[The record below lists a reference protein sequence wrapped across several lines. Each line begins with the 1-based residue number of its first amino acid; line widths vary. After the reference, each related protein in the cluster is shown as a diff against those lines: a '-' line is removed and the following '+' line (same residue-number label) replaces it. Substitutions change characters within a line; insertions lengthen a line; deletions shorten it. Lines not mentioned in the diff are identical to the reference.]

1 MRTHAT
7 TTAWVIA
14 RYLGN
19 AVTTLLGAITLAFVV
34 LTAVPGDPVDVM
46 LGPLSSATPEA
57 RASIRADLGL
67 DQPLHIQYL
76 TYISRVLTGDLGM
89 SYQQHR
95 PVVAII
101 TEQLGATL
109 ALAAAALAL
118 AALVVFAAAFVTR
131 RGWMRRI
138 ADTSELLAVSAPVFW
153 TSLILASVFSS
164 HLGWFPIVGGTDA
177 QRLILPAV
185 ALALPLAGVMAQ
197 ILRTG
202 LDTAATQPFAL
213 TALARGA
220 SPHHL
225 TRHHLMRHGFAAT
238 LTITGYIVGTL
249 IGGAVIVE
257 TIFAR
262 GGIGRVTLDAI
273 SGRDLPVI
281 MGVVI
286 LSGVAF
292 IAINTMVDIIARIV
306 DPRLRARSAN
316 A

>member
-1 MRTHAT
+1 
-7 TTAWVIA
+7 
-14 RYLGN
+14 
-19 AVTTLLGAITLAFVV
+19 
-34 LTAVPGDPVDVM
+34 
-46 LGPLSSATPEA
+46 
-57 RASIRADLGL
+57 
-67 DQPLHIQYL
+67 
-76 TYISRVLTGDLGM
+76 
-89 SYQQHR
+89 
-95 PVVAII
+95 
-101 TEQLGATL
+101 
-109 ALAAAALAL
+109 
-118 AALVVFAAAFVTR
+118 
-131 RGWMRRI
+131 
-138 ADTSELLAVSAPVFW
+138 
-153 TSLILASVFSS
+153 
-164 HLGWFPIVGGTDA
+164 
-177 QRLILPAV
+177 
-185 ALALPLAGVMAQ
+185 MAQ